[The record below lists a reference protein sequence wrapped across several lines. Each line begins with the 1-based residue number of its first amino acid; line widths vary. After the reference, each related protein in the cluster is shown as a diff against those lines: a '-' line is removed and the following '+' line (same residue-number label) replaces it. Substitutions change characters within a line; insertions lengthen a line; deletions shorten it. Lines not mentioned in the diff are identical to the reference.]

1 LAHGEKWC
9 EGTGRAG
16 VRNNTIQSPVDFLR
30 FGFHVTMVPDGAVAL
45 SLILRAQPNTAVV
58 LDAVESM
65 SGFDLIWPVVSMEA
79 TGKIFVAAVTSLI

>member
-1 LAHGEKWC
+1 
-9 EGTGRAG
+9 
-16 VRNNTIQSPVDFLR
+16 
-30 FGFHVTMVPDGAVAL
+30 MVPDGAVAL

-79 TGKIFVAAVTSLI
+79 TDEIFVAAVTSLI